1 MTTEVLARARA
12 GDQDAFRQLTEPHRR
27 ELQAH
32 CYRILGSAQDAEDA
46 LQETLLAA
54 WRGLGGFEERSSVRT
69 WLYRVATSRC
79 LNALRAGPRRPPVS
93 EPVVPPTAEWPEPSR
108 LSEVV
113 WLEPFADF
121 MLDDVA
127 DVAPGPETRY
137 EAREAISLAFIAAL
151 QHLPPRQRA
160 VLVLRDVLGYRTAE
174 VADMLE
180 STEDSVNSAL
190 KRARASLDAR
200 LRASRQ
206 REVAPLPRSS
216 EEEALIERFTNAFV
230 AGDVAGVVALLTED
244 VWLTMPPIPLEYH
257 GRELVAHFHASVV
270 FRGGRR
276 YQLVATRAN
285 RQPAFGLYV
294 TERHAPVAHAN
305 GLLVLTLTG
314 PRICAL
320 TRFDNSVL
328 PHFGLPRTLAPFSPP
343 GRSERAA
350 GGGTRGGGDLR

>member
-46 LQETLLAA
+46 VQETLLAA

-69 WLYRVATSRC
+69 WLYRVATNRC
-79 LNALRAGPRRPPVS
+79 LNALRDGPRRPPFT
-93 EPVVPPTAEWPEPSR
+93 ETVPPTVMWPEPSR

-121 MLDDVA
+121 TLDDVA
-127 DVAPGPETRY
+127 DPALGRTRY

-160 VLVLRDVLGYRTAE
+160 VLVLRDVLGYHTAE

-180 STEDSVNSAL
+180 SSEDSVNSAL
-190 KRARASLDAR
+190 KRARAALDGR
-200 LRASRQ
+200 LQASRQ
-206 REVAPLPRSS
+206 REPAPLPRSPA
-216 EEEALIERFTNAFV
+216 EEALVERFTNAFV

-244 VWLTMPPIPLEYH
+244 VQLTMPPIPLEYY
-257 GRELVAHFHASVV
+257 GRELVAHFHSSVV
-270 FRGGRR
+270 FQGGQALPARR
-276 YQLVATRAN
+276 HPGQPTARLRLVRN
-285 RQPAFGLYV
+285 
-294 TERHAPVAHAN
+294 
-305 GLLVLTLTG
+305 
-314 PRICAL
+314 
-320 TRFDNSVL
+320 
-328 PHFGLPRTLAPFSPP
+328 
-343 GRSERAA
+343 
-350 GGGTRGGGDLR
+350 

>member
-54 WRGLGGFEERSSVRT
+54 WRGLGGFQERSSVRT
-69 WLYRVATSRC
+69 WLYRIATSRC
-79 LNALRAGPRRPPVS
+79 LNALRTAHAPAVHRTDPPAV
-93 EPVVPPTAEWPEPSR
+93 TWPEPSR
-108 LSEVV
+108 SPK
-113 WLEPFADF
+113 WSGWSRSPTSCSTNGRPRPRARR
-121 MLDDVA
+121 A
-127 DVAPGPETRY
+127 TKPGRRSRSRSSPPSSTTAPAAGR
-137 EAREAISLAFIAAL
+137 ARA
-151 QHLPPRQRA
+151 Q
-160 VLVLRDVLGYRTAE
+160 DVLGYHTAE

-180 STEDSVNSAL
+180 SSEDAVNSAL
-190 KRARASLDAR
+190 KRARASLDSR
-200 LRASRQ
+200 LQTSRR
-206 REVAPLPRSS
+206 REPAPLPRSS
-216 EEEALIERFTNAFV
+216 AEEALAERFTNAFV

-244 VWLTMPPIPLEYH
+244 AQLTMPPIPLEYH

-276 YQLVATRAN
+276 YQLVGTWAN
-285 RQPAFGLYV
+285 RQPTFGLYV
-294 TERHAPVAHAN
+294 TERHVPIAHAN
-305 GLLVLTLTG
+305 GLLVLTLAG

-328 PHFGLPRTLAPFSPP
+328 PHFGLPGTLAAS
-343 GRSERAA
+343 
-350 GGGTRGGGDLR
+350 